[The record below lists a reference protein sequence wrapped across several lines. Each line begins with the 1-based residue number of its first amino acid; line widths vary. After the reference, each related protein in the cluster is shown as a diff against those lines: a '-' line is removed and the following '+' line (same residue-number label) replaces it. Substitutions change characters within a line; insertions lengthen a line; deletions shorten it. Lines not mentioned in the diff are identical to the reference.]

1 MGYSPWGCRELA
13 MTEHTAH
20 TPADKHTGAGS
31 PGPAYT
37 GPLRLQFTGLFGPEV
52 NSLIE
57 F

>member
-1 MGYSPWGCRELA
+1 MGYSPWGRRELA

-20 TPADKHTGAGS
+20 TRADKHTGAGS

-52 NSLIE
+52 NSLID